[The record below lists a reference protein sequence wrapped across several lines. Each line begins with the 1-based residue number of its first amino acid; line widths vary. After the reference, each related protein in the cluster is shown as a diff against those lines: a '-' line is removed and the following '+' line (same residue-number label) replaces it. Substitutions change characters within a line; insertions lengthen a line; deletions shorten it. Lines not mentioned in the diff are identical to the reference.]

1 MSDSEGM
8 AQEGRQYRFR
18 DDRGQE
24 WIESWHSP
32 ELPAPD
38 GKPHGSAGICFTPE
52 GRVVLVTQPGI
63 SWEFP
68 AGRPEGDEDWRAT
81 LDREMLEEAC
91 ARVERATLLGFG
103 RGACIEG
110 EETGLVLVRSL
121 WCADVSLG
129 PWEPRHETT
138 GRVAVPPDEALSKVE
153 RGCGPL
159 SRRWLHDALAL
170 KGLA

>member
-52 GRVVLVTQPGI
+52 GRVVLVTQPGNPCD
-63 SWEFP
+63 FP

-91 ARVERATLLGFG
+91 AAVEDATLLGYY
-103 RGACIEG
+103 RGACIAG
-110 EETGLVLVRSL
+110 EEAGLVLVRSF

-138 GRVAVPPDEALSKVE
+138 GRVAVPPDEALGKVK
-153 RGCGPL
+153 RAGSL
-159 SRRWLHDALAL
+159 YRRWFHDALVS